1 MSNSFGD
8 LFKVTIFG
16 ESHGKVVGGVVD
28 GCVPGLVID
37 EELIRKE
44 LLRRSTAKNFFSS
57 PREESDQFQIL
68 SGVKN
73 GKTNGLP
80 ISFIIPNNNQKQED
94 YNELDKL
101 FRPGHA
107 DFTYYA
113 KYGTEESAGKL
124 NASGRIFAPVVIAGS
139 IAKQFLATKGI
150 KILAFVKRI
159 DNVYDEDCFE
169 NDVTYDAVEASPV
182 RCPHKKYSNEMLVR
196 LTEIMKD
203 QDTAGGVVKCLIK
216 GCEPGLG
223 DPIFDKLSA
232 RLAYAMMSIHSAR
245 GFSFGF
251 GFSNAEMTG
260 RESNDEFIIKN
271 KRIRTSSNSSG
282 GIQGGISNGMEIYFD
297 VAFKSIS
304 SIPYPQMTVNRQAE
318 EVEFTIKGRHDVCI
332 VPRAVPIVEAM
343 AALVIADSYLKN
355 LPYAE

>member
-1 MSNSFGD
+1 MSNTFGD

-37 EELIRKE
+37 EEQIRKE
-44 LLRRSTAKNFFSS
+44 LQRRSTAKNFFSS
-57 PREESDQFQIL
+57 PRVESDEFEIL

-73 GKTNGLP
+73 GKTNGMP
-80 ISFIIPNNNQKQED
+80 ISFIIPNTNQKAED
-94 YNELDKL
+94 YNELDNL

-107 DFTYYA
+107 DFTYFA
-113 KYGTEESAGKL
+113 KYGSEESAGKL

-139 IAKQFLATKGI
+139 IAKQFLLTKGVDI
-150 KILAFVKRI
+150 TAYVSQIGDI
-159 DNVYDEDCFE
+159 YDEESLYFSISRKKI
-169 NDVTYDAVEASPV
+169 EASPV
-182 RCPHKKYSNEMLVR
+182 RCPSKTASAEMIDFLEKLKKEGDS
-196 LTEIMKD
+196 
-203 QDTAGGVVKCLIK
+203 AGGVIRCVIK
-216 GCEPGLG
+216 GCNPGLG

-232 RLAYAMMSIHSAR
+232 KLAHAMFAIHAVKGFDIGEGRSAP
-245 GFSFGF
+245 
-251 GFSNAEMTG
+251 EMLG
-260 RESNDEFIIKN
+260 SEYNDRFVIEKDEVKTIP
-271 KRIRTSSNSSG
+271 NSSG

-297 VAFKSIS
+297 VTFKAIS
-304 SIPYPQMTVNRQAE
+304 SIAQPQTTINRQAE
-318 EVEFTIKGRHDVCI
+318 EVEFTIDGRHDVCI